1 MATLLHHSTRMKR
14 SASAN
19 VNDFERTASVVAGTA
34 LLIGAI
40 RGQRRAAKTLAGASL
55 VARGLSG
62 YCPVN
67 TLLGRERQ
75 RDDTRKA
82 LGGDRGVRIEE
93 SITIRRAPKDLY
105 TFWRQLNNL
114 PQVFSHLC
122 SVETTGPRTSHWVM
136 EGPVGTKLEWDAEI
150 INDVK
155 PDLIAWKSLPGSD
168 IASAGSVSFR
178 ENLRNGQDATDV
190 IVVMQYDAPGG
201 AAARAIAWLEGME
214 PARVVR
220 EELARFKESFEFG
233 DPSVQ
238 VMTNVI

>member
-1 MATLLHHSTRMKR
+1 MKR

-19 VNDFERTASVVAGTA
+19 VNDLERTASVVAGTA
-34 LLIGAI
+34 LLIGAM
-40 RGQRRAAKTLAGASL
+40 RGKRKTMKTLAGAGL
-55 VARGLSG
+55 VARGVSG

-67 TLLGRERQ
+67 TVLGRSRQ
-75 RDDTRKA
+75 RDDTRQA

-93 SITIRRAPKDLY
+93 SITVRRAPRDLY
-105 TFWRQLNNL
+105 IFWRQLKNL

-122 SVETTGPRTSHWVM
+122 SVEPTGPRTSHWVM
-136 EGPVGTKLEWDAEI
+136 EGPGGTRLEWDAEI

-155 PDLIAWKSLPGSD
+155 PELIAWRSLPGSD

-178 ENLRNGQDATDV
+178 ENLRSGQDATDV
-190 IVVMQYDAPGG
+190 TVVMQYDAPGG
-201 AAARAIAWLEGME
+201 AAARAVAWLAGME
-214 PARVVR
+214 PEQIVR

-238 VMTNVI
+238 FRKPSGVNDPFPGH

>member
-1 MATLLHHSTRMKR
+1 MKR

-19 VNDFERTASVVAGTA
+19 VNDLERTASVVAGTA

-40 RGQRRAAKTLAGASL
+40 RGKRRTVKTLAGAGL

-67 TLLGRERQ
+67 SVLGRERQ
-75 RDDTRKA
+75 RDDTRQA

-93 SITIRRAPKDLY
+93 SVTIRRAPRDLY
-105 TFWRQLNNL
+105 TFWRQLQNL

-122 SVETTGPRTSHWVM
+122 SVESTGPRTSHWVM
-136 EGPVGTKLEWDAEI
+136 EGPAGTRLEWDAEI

-155 PDLIAWKSLPGSD
+155 PELIAWRSLPGSD

-178 ENLRNGQDATDV
+178 ENLRGGQDATDV
-190 IVVMQYDAPGG
+190 TVVMQYDAPGG
-201 AAARAIAWLEGME
+201 ATARAIAWLAGMG
-214 PARVVR
+214 PDSIVR

-233 DPSVQ
+233 EPSLAFKRP
-238 VMTNVI
+238 

>member
-1 MATLLHHSTRMKR
+1 MKR

-19 VNDFERTASVVAGTA
+19 VNDLERTASVVAGTA
-34 LLIGAI
+34 LLIGAM
-40 RGQRRAAKTLAGASL
+40 RGKRKAAKTLAGAGL

-105 TFWRQLNNL
+105 AFWRQLKNL

-122 SVETTGPRTSHWVM
+122 SVEPTGPRTSHWVM
-136 EGPVGTKLEWDAEI
+136 EGPGGTKLEWDAEI

-155 PDLIAWKSLPGSD
+155 PELIAWRSLPGSD
-168 IASAGSVSFR
+168 IASAGSVTFR
-178 ENLRNGQDATDV
+178 ENLRGGQDATDV
-190 IVVMQYDAPGG
+190 IVVMQYDSPGG
-201 AAARAIAWLEGME
+201 AAARAIAWLAGMGPE
-214 PARVVR
+214 RLVR

-233 DPSVQ
+233 DPSLQFKRPGIDV
-238 VMTNVI
+238 TAAR